1 MHVKR
6 PIFKYT
12 VILLLMTAIGIG
24 MLVQWRAQQ
33 LGIRQAALIE
43 EKFLTDKRLELK
55 HYIDL
60 ALSSIDTQYGSGRND
75 PDTLDNAKSILQ
87 TMNYGHDGYF
97 FVYDLAG
104 NNLVHPRQPELV
116 GHNLWD
122 LTDPQGRRVIQSLLD
137 AAKHGDGY
145 QRYAWEKPSTHKMT
159 EKLGY
164 VVILER
170 WGWMLGTGIYLDDVE
185 QTLRTVHE
193 HTANALQKLA
203 GLALAAIL
211 VVSIFGLAASMKEHR
226 LSEISLKTIA
236 QRIVTTQEEE
246 RTRVARELHDG
257 ISQVLV
263 STKFQFELVRHKLE
277 KREDHVAE
285 ELNKGIVGLNQA
297 IGEVRRISH
306 DLHPSI
312 LDTVGLS
319 AAILQLTAEFERRT
333 GIHVSNPNVVDDLVL
348 SEREALAF
356 FRTAQEALTNIE
368 RHAAASTA
376 TLSLIREPPWIR
388 LIITDN
394 GHGFDVDK
402 IDRERGIGLRNIRG
416 RIEHLGGLFE
426 LSSQSGCTRLTVGLP
441 NTTVKV

>member
-1 MHVKR
+1 ME
-6 PIFKYT
+6 
-12 VILLLMTAIGIG
+12 A
-24 MLVQWRAQQ
+24 
-33 LGIRQAALIE
+33 
-43 EKFLTDKRLELK
+43 
-55 HYIDL
+55 
-60 ALSSIDTQYGSGRND
+60 
-75 PDTLDNAKSILQ
+75 AKSILQ

-116 GHNLWD
+116 GRNLWD

-137 AAKHGDGY
+137 AAKQGDGY

-185 QTLRTVHE
+185 HTLRTVHD
-193 HTANALQKLA
+193 HAANALQKLA

-226 LSEISLKTIA
+226 LSEISLKSIA

-277 KREDHVAE
+277 KREDHVTE
-285 ELNKGIVGLNQA
+285 ELNKGIVGLSQA

-333 GIHVSNPNVVDDLVL
+333 GIHVSNPNVVDGLVL

-368 RHAAASTA
+368 RHAAATTA
-376 TLSLIREPPWIR
+376 TLSLVREPPLIR

-394 GHGFDVDK
+394 GHGFDVNK

-416 RIEHLGGLFE
+416 RIEHLGGQFE
-426 LSSQSGCTRLTVGLP
+426 LSSQSGCTRLAVGLP